1 MKYNIVSLNKENDLN
16 KILKVQKNSNEDI
29 HILFLSLWDKFST
42 ELEKKVKKKYSRNR
56 SVGQKV
62 YTVDSFN
69 MPHSFVIFNTN
80 KVPCLVSLEKGK
92 VVIEDYL
99 PRIYKKFKI

>member
-29 HILFLSLWDKFST
+29 HILFLSLWDKFSN
-42 ELEKKVKKKYSRNR
+42 ELESKVKKKYSRNR
-56 SVGQKV
+56 NTGQKV

-69 MPHSFVIFNTN
+69 MPHSFVIFNTT
-80 KVPCLVSLEKGK
+80 KVPCLVSLERGK